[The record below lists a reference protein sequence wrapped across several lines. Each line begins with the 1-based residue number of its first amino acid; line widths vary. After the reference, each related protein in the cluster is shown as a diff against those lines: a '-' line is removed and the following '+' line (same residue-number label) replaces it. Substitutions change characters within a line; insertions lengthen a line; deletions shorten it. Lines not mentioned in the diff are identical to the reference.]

1 MLYTLLSLV
10 VLLAAQAAAP
20 APSKAAQS
28 PPPTKASPHQP
39 VTVGGAV
46 YEIGATDILGIKVFG
61 EDALSNNYTVD
72 SDGSITFPLVGRVQ
86 VAGKT
91 TRQIEEHLVK
101 LLDGDY
107 LKRPQISVEI
117 AQFRSR
123 SIFVLGEVKNPGRY
137 TIQGPQTLL
146 EVIAHAGSTTPT
158 ASNTIIV
165 QRYKEG
171 IATAVSTAALPGD
184 PRAAEVLRVSLDD
197 LREGKLNA
205 NIILQDSDTIIVPP
219 AERFY
224 VTGFVKQPGSFVLR
238 SNMTVRQA
246 IAEAGGITERGSNR
260 RIKIVRKVGDKE
272 VEVDADM
279 SDLVKPN
286 DTIRVPARLI

>member
-1 MLYTLLSLV
+1 MLYTLLALV
-10 VLLAAQAAAP
+10 VLAGQAAA
-20 APSKAAQS
+20 AVPSNGTQS
-28 PPPTKASPHQP
+28 PAPTKASPHQP
-39 VTVGGAV
+39 VTVAGTV
-46 YEIGATDILGIKVFG
+46 YQIGATDILGIKVFG
-61 EDALSNNYTVD
+61 EEALSNNYTVD
-72 SDGSITFPLVGRVQ
+72 SDGSITFPLIGRVQ

-91 TRQIEEHLVK
+91 TREIEEQLIK
-101 LLDGDY
+101 LLAGDY
-107 LKRPQISVEI
+107 IRRPQVSVEI

-171 IATAVSTAALPGD
+171 IANAVSTAALPD
-184 PRAAEVLRVSLDD
+184 DTQTAEVLRVSLED

-219 AERFY
+219 AERIY
-224 VTGFVKQPGSFVLR
+224 VTGYVKQPGSFVLR
-238 SNMTVRQA
+238 PGMTVRQA
-246 IAEAGGITERGSNR
+246 IAEAGGLTDRGSNR
-260 RIKIVRKVGDKE
+260 RIKIIRRVGEKE
-272 VEVDADM
+272 VELDADM
-279 SDLVKPN
+279 SDLVRPN
-286 DTIRVPARLI
+286 DTIRVPQRLI

>member
-1 MLYTLLSLV
+1 MLYTLLSLTI
-10 VLLAAQAAAP
+10 LLAGQAAAP
-20 APSKAAQS
+20 APSAPQS
-28 PPPTKASPHQP
+28 PAPMKVSPHQP

-219 AERFY
+219 ADRFY

-272 VEVDADM
+272 VELDADM

>member
-1 MLYTLLSLV
+1 MLYTLLTLV
-10 VLLAAQAAAP
+10 VLAGQAAAS
-20 APSKAAQS
+20 APSKGAQS
-28 PPPTKASPHQP
+28 PAPTKASPHQP
-39 VTVGGAV
+39 VTVAGTV
-46 YEIGATDILGIKVFG
+46 YQIGATDILGIKVFG

-72 SDGSITFPLVGRVQ
+72 SDGSITFPLIGRVQ

-91 TRQIEEHLVK
+91 TREIEEQITK
-101 LLDGDY
+101 LLAGDY
-107 LKRPQISVEI
+107 IRRPQVAVEI

-146 EVIAHAGSTTPT
+146 EVIAHAGSTTAT

-171 IATAVSTAALPGD
+171 IANAVSTAALPD
-184 PRAAEVLRVSLDD
+184 DTRTAEVLRVSLED

-219 AERFY
+219 ADRFY
-224 VTGFVKQPGSFVLR
+224 VTGYVKQPGSFVLR
-238 SNMTVRQA
+238 PGMTVRQA
-246 IAEAGGITERGSNR
+246 IAEAGGLTDRGSNR
-260 RIKIVRKVGDKE
+260 RIKIIRRVGEKE
-272 VEVDADM
+272 VELDADM
-279 SDLVKPN
+279 SELVRPN
-286 DTIRVPARLI
+286 DTIRVPQRLI

>member
-1 MLYTLLSLV
+1 MLYTLLALV
-10 VLLAAQAAAP
+10 VLAGQAAAP
-20 APSKAAQS
+20 APSKGGQTPA
-28 PPPTKASPHQP
+28 PTKASPHQP
-39 VTVGGAV
+39 VTVAGTV
-46 YEIGATDILGIKVFG
+46 YQIGATDILGIKVFG

-72 SDGSITFPLVGRVQ
+72 SDGSITFPLIGRVQ
-86 VAGKT
+86 VSGKT
-91 TRQIEEHLVK
+91 TREIEEHLIK
-101 LLDGDY
+101 LLAGGY
-107 LKRPQISVEI
+107 IRRPQVSVEI

-171 IATAVSTAALPGD
+171 IANAVSTAALPD
-184 PRAAEVLRVSLDD
+184 DAQTAEVLRVSLED

-219 AERFY
+219 ADRFY
-224 VTGFVKQPGSFVLR
+224 VTGYVKQPGSFVLR
-238 SNMTVRQA
+238 PGMTVRQA
-246 IAEAGGITERGSNR
+246 IAEAGGLAERGSNR
-260 RIKIVRKVGDKE
+260 SIKISRKVGDKDIE
-272 VEVDADM
+272 LDVNM
-279 SDLVKPN
+279 STLVKPN
-286 DTIRVPARLI
+286 DTIRVPQRLI